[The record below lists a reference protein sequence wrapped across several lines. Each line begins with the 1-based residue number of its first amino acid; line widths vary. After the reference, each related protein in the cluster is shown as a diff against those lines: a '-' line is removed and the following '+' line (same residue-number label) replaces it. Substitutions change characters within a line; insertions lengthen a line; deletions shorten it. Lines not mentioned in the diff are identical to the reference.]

1 MWQGWG
7 WGAGPARKNPP
18 KPLNTLEGHHVIEF
32 LKSYLQTRVSWRKC
46 NDFLHLVG
54 TGNTSL

>member
-1 MWQGWG
+1 MWGRVGGGEQDQRG
-7 WGAGPARKNPP
+7 KDSP
-18 KPLNTLEGHHVIEF
+18 KPLNTLQGHLVEF
-32 LKSYLQTRVSWRKC
+32 LKSYLQTRVSWRKR